1 MRHMD
6 RPKIDGIVD
15 YIKAAYP
22 DSWRDYVLCR
32 AGTEEPIAVM
42 FPHMGRIYYA
52 PTLSMFEK
60 AGQLVVT
67 LENKMFFNPFRLGQA
82 ENEKVQMDSPKKKA
96 VGEKIVI
103 DAEDLLSI
111 ARELESSSN
120 IVHINGKEY
129 TGKKSWIANRLREI
143 VASAPINR

>member
-1 MRHMD
+1 MD

-32 AGTEEPIAVM
+32 AGTEEPIAVIKTVVKPLVSTTGSVK

-60 AGQLVVT
+60 AGPHGRH
-67 LENKMFFNPFRLGQA
+67 F
-82 ENEKVQMDSPKKKA
+82 
-96 VGEKIVI
+96 GE
-103 DAEDLLSI
+103 
-111 ARELESSSN
+111 
-120 IVHINGKEY
+120 
-129 TGKKSWIANRLREI
+129 
-143 VASAPINR
+143 

>member
-1 MRHMD
+1 MAIAVYLLDAMFSIYLGVLRAVFVMPMWRKLEISSISLLFLSLCLFFFSFLNSGGERVRHMD

-32 AGTEEPIAVM
+32 AGTEEPIAVV

-60 AGQLVVT
+60 AGPHGRH
-67 LENKMFFNPFRLGQA
+67 F
-82 ENEKVQMDSPKKKA
+82 
-96 VGEKIVI
+96 GE
-103 DAEDLLSI
+103 
-111 ARELESSSN
+111 
-120 IVHINGKEY
+120 
-129 TGKKSWIANRLREI
+129 
-143 VASAPINR
+143 

>member
-6 RPKIDGIVD
+6 RSKIDGIVD

-60 AGQLVVT
+60 AEPGGHH
-67 LENKMFFNPFRLGQA
+67 FG
-82 ENEKVQMDSPKKKA
+82 
-96 VGEKIVI
+96 G
-103 DAEDLLSI
+103 
-111 ARELESSSN
+111 
-120 IVHINGKEY
+120 
-129 TGKKSWIANRLREI
+129 
-143 VASAPINR
+143 

>member
-1 MRHMD
+1 MAIAVYLLDAMFSIYLGVLRAVFVMPMWRKLEISSISLLFLSLCLFFFEFRRHMD

-60 AGQLVVT
+60 AGPHGRH
-67 LENKMFFNPFRLGQA
+67 F
-82 ENEKVQMDSPKKKA
+82 
-96 VGEKIVI
+96 GE
-103 DAEDLLSI
+103 
-111 ARELESSSN
+111 
-120 IVHINGKEY
+120 
-129 TGKKSWIANRLREI
+129 
-143 VASAPINR
+143 

>member
-1 MRHMD
+1 MD

-60 AGQLVVT
+60 AG
-67 LENKMFFNPFRLGQA
+67 P
-82 ENEKVQMDSPKKKA
+82 
-96 VGEKIVI
+96 
-103 DAEDLLSI
+103 
-111 ARELESSSN
+111 
-120 IVHINGKEY
+120 HINGKEY

>member
-1 MRHMD
+1 MD

-32 AGTEEPIAVM
+32 AGTEEPIAVV

-60 AGQLVVT
+60 A
-67 LENKMFFNPFRLGQA
+67 KP
-82 ENEKVQMDSPKKKA
+82 
-96 VGEKIVI
+96 
-103 DAEDLLSI
+103 
-111 ARELESSSN
+111 
-120 IVHINGKEY
+120 NGRHF
-129 TGKKSWIANRLREI
+129 GG
-143 VASAPINR
+143 

>member
-1 MRHMD
+1 MAIAVYLLDAMFSIYLGVLRAVFVMPMWMKLEISSISLLFLSVCLLYRQGGEGVRHMD

-60 AGQLVVT
+60 AGPHGRH
-67 LENKMFFNPFRLGQA
+67 F
-82 ENEKVQMDSPKKKA
+82 
-96 VGEKIVI
+96 GE
-103 DAEDLLSI
+103 
-111 ARELESSSN
+111 
-120 IVHINGKEY
+120 
-129 TGKKSWIANRLREI
+129 
-143 VASAPINR
+143 

>member
-1 MRHMD
+1 MD

-52 PTLSMFEK
+52 VSYTHLTLPTNS
-60 AGQLVVT
+60 LV
-67 LENKMFFNPFRLGQA
+67 
-82 ENEKVQMDSPKKKA
+82 
-96 VGEKIVI
+96 
-103 DAEDLLSI
+103 
-111 ARELESSSN
+111 
-120 IVHINGKEY
+120 
-129 TGKKSWIANRLREI
+129 
-143 VASAPINR
+143 

>member
-1 MRHMD
+1 MD

-42 FPHMGRIYYA
+42 FHIWVEYITRRLCLCSRRPVRM
-52 PTLSMFEK
+52 
-60 AGQLVVT
+60 VVT